1 MQRMKRNCWIID
13 DWTEYIQVCDK
24 KSKIIR
30 KQKRSEYWK
39 IMQNVEQFSREL
51 FKTAKWARNVITD
64 TLIQAIVFSLIKSEC
79 FDITTTAQNKM
90 KMMFQTY
97 FSSSS
102 EIFMLNTEDFKYSL
116 SIENDISL
124 MHRKI
129 KRIIYKITFN
139 KTSRYI
145 EYINRIMRRL
155 IDNASE

>member
-64 TLIQAIVFSLIKSEC
+64 TLIQAIIFSLIKSEC

-90 KMMFQTY
+90 KMKFQTY